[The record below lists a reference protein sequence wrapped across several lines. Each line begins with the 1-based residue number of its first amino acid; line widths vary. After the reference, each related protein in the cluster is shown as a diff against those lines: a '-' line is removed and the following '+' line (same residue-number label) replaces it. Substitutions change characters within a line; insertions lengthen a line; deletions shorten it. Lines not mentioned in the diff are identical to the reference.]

1 MSIYAELSYNDQK
14 VDIQEVKGIQFSVL
28 SPEEIIKRSVVQVT
42 KTDTYTGNEPV
53 NGGLFDLRMGVLE
66 HGKICATC
74 EQKNIFCPGHS
85 GHICLAKPLYNPM
98 FFDITKKILKCVC
111 FRCSRILI
119 SPHTQHDDLKN
130 DMSKIMNIKNNQKRW
145 EAYFKL

>member
-28 SPEEIIKRSVVQVT
+28 SPEEIVKRSVVQIT

-53 NGGLFDLRMGVLE
+53 IGGLFDSRMGVLE
-66 HGKICATC
+66 HNKICATC
-74 EQKNIFCPGHS
+74 EQKNIFCPGHP

-98 FFDITKKILKCVC
+98 FFDITKKILKWY
-111 FRCSRILI
+111 
-119 SPHTQHDDLKN
+119 K
-130 DMSKIMNIKNNQKRW
+130 SKTSC
-145 EAYFKL
+145 